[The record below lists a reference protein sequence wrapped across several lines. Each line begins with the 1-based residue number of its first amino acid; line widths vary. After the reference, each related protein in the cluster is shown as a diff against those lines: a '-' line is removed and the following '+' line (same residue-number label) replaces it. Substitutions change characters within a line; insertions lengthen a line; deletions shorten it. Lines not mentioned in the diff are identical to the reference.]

1 MVLSCT
7 STPLPPLHDVV
18 FDQEQGLPF
27 SDSSVSTAV
36 VKITSKFKWRLT
48 LPGLSLFP
56 FQTSMLKIYSV
67 GDKQDAAALG
77 PWRSWKLTSVF
88 TDVLWD
94 WAKSLVFNSLSTA
107 PSKDTNQAVTDS
119 KKYQGSIKKTIE
131 NSEITKHTFLV
142 YANFILFK
150 NIYIKDMFS
159 YHFIL
164 RPALLYQFGYRL
176 LHQTLESFS
185 CIIAALVKLRTI
197 TKKLRILII
206 IKNKYILKK
215 ELRWHLS
222 LQWHRRDILSCTDFS
237 LSRLQSLHAG
247 VSEPFLEFV
256 FIWQCSLRRQERQR
270 RDMQ

>member
-142 YANFILFK
+142 YAYFILFK
-150 NIYIKDMFS
+150 KYIYIKDMFS

-206 IKNKYILKK
+206 IKNKLI
-215 ELRWHLS
+215 
-222 LQWHRRDILSCTDFS
+222 F
-237 LSRLQSLHAG
+237 
-247 VSEPFLEFV
+247 
-256 FIWQCSLRRQERQR
+256 
-270 RDMQ
+270 